1 MSEQV
6 VWLVAIAAAYCTYC
20 IYWGVTCGRMA
31 TDASEFF
38 LADRRLPSWVFVL
51 TVTGASF
58 SGWVFLGHPAF
69 IFRDGFQFAQVSMC
83 AITIPLSGV
92 LFLKRQWLLGKGF
105 GYVTP
110 GEMFAD
116 YFDSDFMRLL
126 VVLVAVLFAVPF
138 VGMQLSASGTL
149 MQVVSHGRVDGTMAM
164 WVLTAVVFLYVCFG
178 GMRAVAYVGTL
189 QSLLLAS
196 GIVAV
201 GLVAYGELGGFGPFN
216 EALSGLGAS
225 ALGPWGGTAQGN
237 NSYFEVPGV
246 IQFTAGLGHEAPVG
260 GPWTASMI
268 LTYCLA
274 LMGIQ
279 AGPAFS
285 IWAFSSRN
293 PKGFAPQQV
302 WASAAALGVIL
313 VMFGVAQGMGAHFLD
328 AFDAQN
334 GAGLVL
340 SGWLPAP
347 AAGGGAGVVGAYVA
361 AIAGSAPWFG
371 ALLAVCGLAAV
382 QVMTATYAATTGT
395 ILARDLYRH
404 YVNPDA
410 GDRQQK
416 LFGRLGIG
424 LVILAALLTATYAPS
439 ANSALG
445 ALAIGFG
452 AQLLTPLAAIC
463 WFPRITREG
472 ATVGLVTGMLV
483 VVFTEPF
490 GAHFGSFVGIDLP
503 WGRWPWTI
511 HSAGWGLFCNVI
523 ACAFVSFLGRR
534 TPDRERRMHYHRFL
548 AEYARPSRGARG
560 LRSVGWA
567 LALAWAFFAIGPGVV
582 IGNDLFGAPNAGI
595 ASWRAGVPSL
605 WAWQVLWW
613 ALGVVVIW
621 LLAYRM
627 ELSTYTGRHLEFP
640 VPGGAPTAARITTP
654 ANWHAR
660 FWVVLAVAGFVA
672 AVHWIFG

>member
-1 MSEQV
+1 
-6 VWLVAIAAAYCTYC
+6 
-20 IYWGVTCGRMA
+20 MA

-38 LADRRLPSWVFVL
+38 LADRRLPPWVFVL

-246 IQFTAGLGHEAPVG
+246 IQFTAGLGQRGTRRRTLDGLHDSHLLPGADGHPGRSRVLDLGLQQPEPERVRAP
-260 GPWTASMI
+260 A
-268 LTYCLA
+268 
-274 LMGIQ
+274 
-279 AGPAFS
+279 
-285 IWAFSSRN
+285 
-293 PKGFAPQQV
+293 
-302 WASAAALGVIL
+302 
-313 VMFGVAQGMGAHFLD
+313 GMGLGRGPRRD
-328 AFDAQN
+328 PGDVRGRPGDGSAFPGRIRCAERRRPRPFR
-334 GAGLVL
+334 V
-340 SGWLPAP
+340 AP
-347 AAGGGAGVVGAYVA
+347 SAGGRRRRRGSWAPIVA